1 MGENLIIAKKYVLL
15 VDVTG
20 GALAKRAD
28 ELKEL
33 GYDVAQVAHLR
44 AALSAITALDRL
56 SLVVV
61 NCTSD
66 GGDYAHFMASVRGLH
81 PQLPVIWL
89 GDSNLVLSS
98 FLRQP
103 AVQARRSDAEALLGG
118 ARKLLHDEFY
128 ANDLVADTV
137 QAAEHVL
144 TEFGLDAC
152 RSEPYIK
159 SNLTVLGE
167 VNALIGFSGEG
178 LSGHLIL
185 TCSADRARAIQQR
198 LLPGSEPQFDEL
210 EDLIGEITNRVL
222 GRIKRSFEA
231 RSLSFKLKAPAFI
244 RGPSA
249 RYHNKSLGPS
259 LAIEFIDDG
268 SLRLELCLDRME
280 TAAALPSPEAMFLES
295 GEINF
300 L

>member
-1 MGENLIIAKKYVLL
+1 MIAKKYVLL
-15 VDVTG
+15 VDAT
-20 GALAKRAD
+20 GALSARVE

-33 GYDVAQVAHLR
+33 GYDVAQVSSLR
-44 AALSAITALDRL
+44 TALNAVAALDRL
-56 SLVVV
+56 SLVVI

-66 GGDYAHFMASVRGLH
+66 GADYANFMASVRALH

-89 GDSNLVLSS
+89 GDSRQILSS
-98 FLRQP
+98 FLKQP
-103 AVQARRSDAEALLGG
+103 ATSARRSDHEALLGS
-118 ARKLLHDEFY
+118 AAKLLHDEFY
-128 ANDLVADTV
+128 ANDLVKDTV
-137 QAAEHVL
+137 AAAEHVL
-144 TEFGLDAC
+144 GEFGLDPN

-185 TCSADRARAIQQR
+185 TASAEKARAIQQR
-198 LLPGSEPQFDEL
+198 LLPGSDPQFDEL
-210 EDLIGEITNRVL
+210 EDLVGEITNRVL

-259 LAIEFIDDG
+259 LAIEFTDDA

-280 TAAALPSPEAMFLES
+280 AVQPVSADAAFLES